1 MQCGEKDPFV
11 DDTVIFA
18 GRVREAKR
26 ARKVELDLALAG
38 KSARFGEGLR
48 MSVANAEPLEG
59 ARMQALKKE
68 RDQLARET
76 EEDWV
81 QMVLFSEWSHGYLQ
95 MSTLMTEAR
104 AVIEDLGDWIDE
116 AFLRY
121 SAPWQNRVEEPP
133 VFLASAA
140 AARSAETARR
150 PSSNGRPRPSFNA
163 TSSKV
168 AASPFDTSETETDDS
183 AITFV
188 PKRFRSP
195 THSSADRS
203 GLLGQPEA
211 LAGDHRQGSS
221 GSDKTLHDDTGLP
234 VAASP
239 SEAEDASDAVDAKG
253 QHRAGWGTPAG
264 KKAGETIT
272 ETELMRRRRLLDA
285 HIFD

>member
-18 GRVREAKR
+18 GRIREAKR
-26 ARKVELDLALAG
+26 ARKVELDLAIAG

-48 MSVANAEPLEG
+48 MSAATSDPSTPLEG
-59 ARMQALKKE
+59 ARLAAMKKE
-68 RDQLARET
+68 RDHLARQT

-81 QMVLFSEWSHGYLQ
+81 QMVLFSDWSHGYLQ
-95 MSTLMTEAR
+95 MATLMSEAK

-116 AFLRY
+116 AFSRY
-121 SAPWQNRVEEPP
+121 SAPWERRIEELPTP
-133 VFLASAA
+133 AA
-140 AARSAETARR
+140 AGAAAGMRSPGKQA
-150 PSSNGRPRPSFNA
+150 GRPNPGA
-163 TSSKV
+163 TASKL
-168 AASPFDTSETETDDS
+168 APSPFTSETETDDS

-188 PKRFRSP
+188 PKKFRSY
-195 THSSADRS
+195 SSSDRNAVV
-203 GLLGQPEA
+203 LGS

-221 GSDKTLHDDTGLP
+221 GSDKTLRDDVEEALP
-234 VAASP
+234 KPHSALEALVIEDSDVA
-239 SEAEDASDAVDAKG
+239 DAKG

-264 KKAGETIT
+264 KAAGQTIS

>member
-26 ARKVELDLALAG
+26 ARKVELDLAIAG

-48 MSVANAEPLEG
+48 MSVAVAEPLDG
-59 ARMQALKKE
+59 ARLQALKKE

-81 QMVLFSEWSHGYLQ
+81 QMVLFSDWSHGYLQ

-104 AVIEDLGDWIDE
+104 AVIDDLGDWIDE

-121 SAPWQNRVEEPP
+121 SPPWQHRTDDPP
-133 VFLASAA
+133 VFLGAVRA
-140 AARSAETARR
+140 AETRR
-150 PSSNGRPRPSFNA
+150 PSSTGKARPSFTA
-163 TSSKV
+163 TNSKV
-168 AASPFDTSETETDDS
+168 APSPFTSETETEDT
-183 AITFV
+183 AIHFV

-195 THSSADRS
+195 TSSNGIVS
-203 GLLGQPEA
+203 EA
-211 LAGDHRQGSS
+211 LAGDHRRGSS
-221 GSDKTLHDDTGLP
+221 GSEQTLHDDALGQTSP
-234 VAASP
+234 PEAS
-239 SEAEDASDAVDAKG
+239 SSQEGDAVDAKG

-264 KKAGETIT
+264 KKAGETIS
-272 ETELMRRRRLLDA
+272 ETELMRRRRMLDA
-285 HIFD
+285 HIFE